1 MEVLKG
7 GGRNSDLCFRTR
19 NCKGGLAAAWRF
31 DYSLLIMNLAQL
43 MTVPAVTA
51 APDTPLPALLELM
64 ERRRISAVV
73 LTDEEN
79 RPLGLVTEQDIT
91 SSAAQDRLHS
101 GLTGRALM
109 SGMPLTALAETD
121 CRDAFQL
128 MVVSRTRHLVVVDT
142 AGQVIGMVT
151 ETNFLHSLGLEYFID
166 LTTIKE
172 VVSHDLITLRPTDSV
187 HAALELMHRHC
198 ISCVPVIEEGRPVGI
213 LTERDVIR
221 LSLQRLDFYHTPLAK
236 VMSQPVCA
244 VSEQTVLP
252 DVVNIL
258 RQQKIRRLVIVD
270 SEGRLTGLLTETD
283 LLKGLQSRHSRLL
296 REIIHEQERQLRET
310 RRTLNDQ
317 AILRSLLESAPDT
330 GIAATDLHLRI
341 LYFNPTLGRIYGYK
355 PEEVIGRTVHEFH
368 VLHQIPPERLERAVR
383 IMRSKGFYQ
392 YHVERQEQ
400 GRTLHFEMRV
410 SSVRNED
417 GGMVGYMLMALDVT
431 RRREAELALLRS
443 EEMLRRSQQF
453 ANAGSWDWQ
462 ISTDELRWSDRVPAL
477 LGYQPGRTTTN
488 REQFLKAVHP
498 EDRQRLQA
506 AVAACLEQ
514 GADYEME
521 YRVRW
526 PDRSIHWLHEQGDV
540 LRDENGEPVNMLGL
554 VQDITLRKE
563 AEIELRAQH
572 RFLDSVIENIPSM
585 LFVKEAKELR
595 YVRCNRAG
603 ERLTGRASAEFIG
616 KSDADLLPPA
626 QAADRMAADRH
637 VLLEGRTVESEEEQG
652 ISCHNRRLLRTRKVP
667 IADEQGQPA
676 YLLGISDDITEQRAA
691 EQELAEAKVQAE
703 RANQA
708 KSDFLANMSHEI
720 RTPMNGII
728 GLTEL
733 ALKTALTPQQQDY
746 LEKVNEAARSLL
758 GLLNDIL
765 DLSKIEAHR
774 LELESIPFD
783 LHELL
788 AQIESLMAI
797 HSQQKGIPL
806 HISVDPEIH
815 RYLLGDPLRIKQ
827 ILLNLLGNAFKF
839 TKQGE
844 IRVEARLGLHA
855 QHGFLPV
862 AFIVRDTGIGID
874 AARQAELFKPFV
886 QSDSSTTRM
895 YGGTGLGLAI
905 TRQLAEMMDGSVS
918 LISAPG
924 QGSTFTIT
932 LPLQLSNQEELETH
946 RERSEQGAADDN
958 SLEQIRGA
966 RILLVEDNKI
976 NQQVAA
982 ELLTQECFRVDLAE
996 NGQEALAMLE
1006 PGRYDLVLMDL
1017 QMPVM
1022 DGYQAAAA
1030 IRSQEVYDILPVL
1043 AMSANA
1049 MRHDREQ
1056 CRAIGMND
1064 HIPKPVDRRQLL
1076 TALCQ
1081 WIKPGQRERPVR
1093 QEQQHSCPAA
1103 GIIHELSL
1111 RPGINSQAAL
1121 ERLGGNQRIYAS
1133 ILQNFVSEHTGAV
1146 EDIRSLLEQDERPSA
1161 ERLAHTLKGMAGAIG
1176 AEDLQTAARLLEDG
1190 IRRHKALE
1198 PLLSAAEEQLRQ
1210 TAAALQHH
1218 LPPPEEAAPA
1228 PADSGQIKEKLL
1240 RLEEQLGKYE
1250 AGAVDTLAELLNLNL
1265 PPELRQQ
1272 VLALKQP
1279 IEQFDAEGALG
1290 LLNKVLA
1297 ASEGK

>member
-1 MEVLKG
+1 
-7 GGRNSDLCFRTR
+7 
-19 NCKGGLAAAWRF
+19 
-31 DYSLLIMNLAQL
+31 MNLAQL
-43 MTVPAVTA
+43 MTSPAVTA

-64 ERRRISAVV
+64 EQRRSSAVV
-73 LTDEEN
+73 LTDEEG
-79 RPLGLVTEQDIT
+79 RPLGLITEQDIT

-101 GLTGRALM
+101 SLTGRALM
-109 SGMPLTALAETD
+109 SGVPLTASAETS
-121 CRDAFQL
+121 CQDAFQL
-128 MVVSRTRHLVVVDT
+128 MVVSRSRWLVVVD
-142 AGQVIGMVT
+142 GLDRVIGLVT

-172 VVSHDLITLRPTDSV
+172 VVSHDLVTLKQTDSV

-198 ISCVPVIEEGRPVGI
+198 ISCVPVVEEGRPVGI

-252 DVVNIL
+252 DVINIL
-258 RQQKIRRLVIVD
+258 RQQRIRRLVIVD
-270 SEGRLTGLLTETD
+270 SKGQLTGLLTETD

-310 RRTLNDQ
+310 RLALSDQ

-341 LYFNPTLGRIYGYK
+341 LYFNPALGRIYGYK

-368 VLHQIPPERLERAVR
+368 VLHQIPPERLDRAVR
-383 IMRSKGFYQ
+383 IVQEKGFYQ
-392 YHVERQEQ
+392 YDVERQEQ

-410 SSVRNED
+410 SLIRDED

-431 RRREAELALLRS
+431 RRREAELALLRG

-453 ANAGSWDWQ
+453 ANAGSWDWR
-462 ISTDELRWSDRVPAL
+462 ISTGELRWSDRVPAL
-477 LGYQPGRTTTN
+477 LGYKPGRTTTS

-498 EDRQRLQA
+498 EDRQPLQA
-506 AVAACLEQ
+506 AVAACLEH

-521 YRVRW
+521 YRVIW
-526 PDRSIHWLHEQGDV
+526 PDGSMHWLHEQGDV
-540 LRDENGEPVNMLGL
+540 LRDEDGGPVNMLGL
-554 VQDITLRKE
+554 VQDITRRKQ

-585 LFVKEAKELR
+585 LWVKEAAELR

-603 ERLTGRASAEFIG
+603 ERLTGRAAADVIG

-626 QAADRMAADRH
+626 QAAASMAADRQA
-637 VLLEGRTVESEEEQG
+637 LLEGRPVEIEEEQG
-652 ISCHNRRLLRTRKVP
+652 LSCHAPRLLRTRKVP
-667 IADEQGQPA
+667 ILDVQPA
-676 YLLGISDDITEQRAA
+676 CLLGISDDITEQRAA
-691 EQELAEAKVQAE
+691 EQELAEAKLQADK
-703 RANQA
+703 ANQA

-733 ALKTALTPQQQDY
+733 ALKTALTPQQADY
-746 LEKVNEAARSLL
+746 LQKVNESARSLL

-788 AQIESLMAI
+788 AQISSLMAI

-806 HISVDPEIH
+806 RIHVDPEIP
-815 RYLLGDPLRIKQ
+815 RCLLGDPLRIKQ

-844 IRVEARLGLHA
+844 ITLEVGLGLNA
-855 QHGFLPV
+855 QHGFLPA
-862 AFIVRDTGIGID
+862 AFTVRDTGIGID
-874 AARQAELFKPFV
+874 AARQAELFQPFV

-924 QGSTFTIT
+924 QGSAFTVT
-932 LPLQLSNQEELETH
+932 LPLLLSNQAELEAH
-946 RERSEQGAADDN
+946 RERTEQGAADGN
-958 SLEQIRGA
+958 AIEQIRGA

-982 ELLTQECFRVDLAE
+982 ELLAQECFRVDLAE
-996 NGQEALAMLE
+996 NGQQALAMLA

-1030 IRSQEVYDILPVL
+1030 IRSQEVYDSLPVL

-1064 HIPKPVDRRQLL
+1064 HIPKPVDRRRLL

-1081 WIKPGQRERPVR
+1081 WIKPGQRERPV
-1093 QEQQHSCPAA
+1093 QEKQKQSCAEVT
-1103 GIIHELSL
+1103 HEFHPS
-1111 RPGINSQAAL
+1111 GINSRAAL
-1121 ERLGGNQRIYAS
+1121 ERLGGSQRIYAS
-1133 ILQNFVSEHTGAV
+1133 ILQNFVSEHSGAAQ
-1146 EDIRSLLEQDERPSA
+1146 EIRRLLEQDDRPGA

-1176 AEDLQTAARLLEDG
+1176 AEDLQEAARLLEDG
-1190 IRRHKALE
+1190 IRSHKALE
-1198 PLLSAAEEQLRQ
+1198 PLLSTAEEQLRQ
-1210 TAAALQHH
+1210 VVSALQQHL
-1218 LPPPEEAAPA
+1218 LPPPEEAAQA
-1228 PADSGQIKEKLL
+1228 ADSGQIKEKLI
-1240 RLEEQLGKYE
+1240 RLQEQLGNYE
-1250 AGAVDTLAELLNLNL
+1250 AGAVETLTELLNLNL
-1265 PPELRQQ
+1265 PPELRQRL
-1272 VLALKQP
+1272 LALKQP
-1279 IEQFDAEGALG
+1279 VEQFDAEGALK
-1290 LLNKVLA
+1290 LLKEILA
-1297 ASEGK
+1297 SSEES

>member
-1 MEVLKG
+1 MFSKKNYSTPHEESIIFCLIVSACLNKQA
-7 GGRNSDLCFRTR
+7 F
-19 NCKGGLAAAWRF
+19 LAAARNL

-43 MTVPAVTA
+43 MTSPAVTA
-51 APDTPLPALLELM
+51 SPDTPVPALLELM

-73 LTDEEN
+73 LTDEKG

-91 SSAAQDRLHS
+91 SSAALDRLHS

-109 SGMPLTALAETD
+109 SGAPVTASAETS
-121 CRDAFQL
+121 CREAFQL
-128 MVVSRTRHLVVVDT
+128 MVVSRTRHLVVVDG
-142 AGQVIGMVT
+142 AGRVIGMVT

-172 VVSHDLITLRPTDSV
+172 VVSHNLITLRPSDSV

-198 ISCVPVIEEGRPVGI
+198 ISCVPVAEEGRPVGI

-244 VSEQTVLP
+244 VFELTVLP

-270 SEGRLTGLLTETD
+270 SKGLLTGLLTETD

-310 RRTLNDQ
+310 RRALSDQ

-355 PEEVIGRTVHEFH
+355 PEDVIGRTVHEFH
-368 VLHQIPPERLERAVR
+368 VLHQIPPERLERAAKTVQR
-383 IMRSKGFYQ
+383 KGYYQ
-392 YHVERQEQ
+392 YQIERQEQ

-410 SSVRNED
+410 SLIRDEG

-477 LGYQPGRTTTN
+477 LGGQPGRTTTS
-488 REQFLKAVHP
+488 REQFLKTVHP
-498 EDRQRLQA
+498 DDQQRLQT
-506 AVAACLEQ
+506 AVAACLDQ
-514 GADYEME
+514 GADYEIE
-521 YRVRW
+521 YRVIW
-526 PDRSIHWLHEQGDV
+526 PDSSIHWLYEQGDV
-540 LRDENGEPVNMLGL
+540 LRDEDGEPVNMLGL
-554 VQDITLRKE
+554 VQDITRRKE

-585 LFVKEAKELR
+585 LWVKEAKELR

-603 ERLTGRASAEFIG
+603 EQLTGRAAADFIG

-626 QAADRMAADRH
+626 QAAERMAADRQ
-637 VLLEGRTVESEEEQG
+637 VLIEGRAVEIEEEQG

-667 IADEQGQPA
+667 ILDVQPA
-676 YLLGISDDITEQRAA
+676 CLLGISDDITEQRAA
-691 EQELAEAKVQAE
+691 EKELAEAKIQAE
-703 RANQA
+703 KANQA

-733 ALKTALTPQQQDY
+733 ALKTELNPQQRDY
-746 LEKVNEAARSLL
+746 LQKVNESAHSLL

-765 DLSKIEAHR
+765 DLSKIEANR

-783 LHELL
+783 LHELT
-788 AQIESLMAI
+788 AQIGSLMAI

-806 HISVDPEIH
+806 HIDIDPEIP

-844 IRVEARLGLHA
+844 IRIEAGLGLHA

-862 AFIVRDTGIGID
+862 AFTVRDTGIGID
-874 AARQAELFKPFV
+874 AARQAELFQPFV

-895 YGGTGLGLAI
+895 YGGSGLGLAI

-924 QGSTFTIT
+924 QGSTFTVT
-932 LPLQLSNQEELETH
+932 LPLQLSNREELEAH
-946 RERSEQGAADDN
+946 RERAEQGAADEN
-958 SLEQIRGA
+958 ALELIRGA

-982 ELLTQECFRVDLAE
+982 ELLAQECFWVDLAE
-996 NGQEALAMLE
+996 NGQQALAMLA
-1006 PGRYDLVLMDL
+1006 PSRYDLVLMDL

-1030 IRSQEVYDILPVL
+1030 IRRQKVYDSLPVL

-1081 WIKPGQRERPVR
+1081 WIKPGQRERPVQLR
-1093 QEQQHSCPAA
+1093 QAQQSCA
-1103 GIIHELSL
+1103 IVQL
-1111 RPGINSQAAL
+1111 PGINSQVAL
-1121 ERLGGNQRIYAS
+1121 ERLGGNQRIYCS
-1133 ILQNFVSEHTGAV
+1133 ILQNFVNEHRDAV
-1146 EDIRSLLEQDERPSA
+1146 QEIRSLLEQDERHSA

-1176 AEDLQTAARLLEDG
+1176 AEDLQEAARLLEDG
-1190 IRRHKALE
+1190 IHRHKALE

-1210 TAAALQHH
+1210 TAAVLQHHH
-1218 LPPPEEAAPA
+1218 LPPLEERVPAA
-1228 PADSGQIKEKLL
+1228 ADSRQIKDLL
-1240 RLEEQLGKYE
+1240 LQLQERLANYE

-1265 PPELRQQ
+1265 PPELRQR
-1272 VLALKQP
+1272 LTALKQP
-1279 IEQFDAEGALG
+1279 VEQFDAEGALT
-1290 LLNKVLA
+1290 LLNEFAELREA
-1297 ASEGK
+1297 